1 MTTMIIAYLQ
11 ANPLIRGFAVLLLAI
26 GIQACGHSMDEVR
39 ETVARYEPATE
50 TGRNI
55 TLNYFEDGIHK
66 ARLTAPVIVSHK
78 AQEPYMEFPEGLNMR
93 FFDAN
98 KRETGTLSARYA
110 IRNEKKRET
119 IFRDSVVVRNEKNEE
134 LFTEEMIWDEDNAII
149 YSDKFVRIVTPEER
163 ITGRGFE
170 ADQEFK
176 SYTIKNITGQVYVES
191 N

>member
-1 MTTMIIAYLQ
+1 MTSIKTVCLPV
-11 ANPLIRGFAVLLLAI
+11 NPLLRGFAVLLLAI
-26 GIQACGHSMDEVR
+26 TIQACGHSMEEVR
-39 ETVARYEPATE
+39 ETAARYEPATE

-55 TLNYFEDGIHK
+55 TLNYYEDGIYK

-78 AQEPYMEFPEGLNMR
+78 AQEPYMEFPDGLNMR

-98 KRETGTLSARYA
+98 KRETSTLSARYA

-134 LFTEEMIWDEDNAII
+134 LFTEEMIWDEDKAII